1 MMRQWRIEKPIRLIT
16 QGLPLVKT
24 RYIYDKI
31 ILKQKNRQ
39 NKQENLLSY
48 TICLYYLE
56 NDHQ

>member
-1 MMRQWRIEKPIRLIT
+1 MMRQWRIEKPIRLII

-39 NKQENLLSY
+39 NKQEN
-48 TICLYYLE
+48 
-56 NDHQ
+56 